1 MTVDINSN
9 KERKIT
15 LELKLPLVVTAAV
28 IINAEKKLFLARR
41 HSHDDCGGLWEF
53 PGGKLEPGETPE
65 KCLEREI
72 MEELGFEIK
81 ADKPFNFSYWEYSN
95 KKILLLAYL
104 CVPVS
109 GNPQKIDCAGFG
121 YFTAAEIKAGGL
133 HIAPADVAL
142 LEEILER
149 KLIN

>member
-1 MTVDINSN
+1 MES
-9 KERKIT
+9 
-15 LELKLPLVVTAAV
+15 KLPLIVTAAV
-28 IINAEKKLFLARR
+28 IITPEKKLFLARR

-81 ADKPFNFSYWEYSN
+81 AVRPFNFSYWEYSN

-109 GNPQKIDCAGFG
+109 GDPQKLDCADFG
-121 YFTAAEIKAGGL
+121 YFTAAGIKTSEIN
-133 HIAPADVAL
+133 IAPADVAL
-142 LEEILER
+142 LEEIFER